1 MPRVIWKGAV
11 SFGLVH
17 IPVALYPATRSDDLD
32 FDWLDRRTMDRVG
45 YKRIN
50 KTTGKEV
57 PREQI
62 VRGYA
67 YEKDRYVVLTD
78 EDIRAANPVST
89 QTVDLLTFVDAAQ
102 IPFLYLDTPYFLA
115 PDRRG
120 EKVYALLREALVR
133 SQKIGVANVVLHTKQ
148 HLAALIPLGPV
159 LVLHTLR
166 WSNEV
171 RDWSELDV
179 PAEGAK
185 AAKLTAKEIDMAE
198 KLIDDMSGTWDP
210 AEYHDTFRDDILAL
224 VDRKVREGRTESVEP
239 MDAERAA
246 PRADNVID
254 LTDLLR
260 QSLARRGRARAR
272 RTTQWKPPPPLA
284 SAHHGSQPPPNPR
297 ARRPR
302 ANGPSATEPTPCHA
316 ISPTTAAS
324 AISHRRRNPPARA
337 TKPTSA
343 APTAP
348 CTS

>member
-45 YKRIN
+45 YKRVN
-50 KTTGKEV
+50 KATGKEV

-67 YEKDRYVVLTD
+67 YEKDRYVILTD
-78 EDIRAANPVST
+78 DDIRAANPVST
-89 QTVDLLTFVDAAQ
+89 QTVDLLAFVNAAE

-133 SQKIGVANVVLHTKQ
+133 TQKIGVANVVLHTKQ

-171 RDWSELDV
+171 RDWSELDI

-198 KLIDDMSGTWDP
+198 KLIDDMADTWDP
-210 AEYHDTFRDDILAL
+210 TAYHDTFRDDILAL
-224 VDRKVREGRTESVEP
+224 VDRKVREGRTESIEPVEG
-239 MDAERAA
+239 ERAA

-260 QSLARRGRARAR
+260 QSLARRGKGKGASDDEAQEEAAPRKRAPRKAAATK
-272 RTTQWKPPPPLA
+272 TTRK
-284 SAHHGSQPPPNPR
+284 
-297 ARRPR
+297 
-302 ANGPSATEPTPCHA
+302 
-316 ISPTTAAS
+316 TAARKH
-324 AISHRRRNPPARA
+324 A
-337 TKPTSA
+337 
-343 APTAP
+343 
-348 CTS
+348 

>member
-45 YKRIN
+45 YKRVN
-50 KTTGKEV
+50 KATGKEV

-67 YEKDRYVVLTD
+67 YEKDRYVILTD
-78 EDIRAANPVST
+78 DDIRAANPVST
-89 QTVDLLTFVDAAQ
+89 QTVDLLAFVNAAE

-133 SQKIGVANVVLHTKQ
+133 TQKIGVANVVLHTKQ
-148 HLAALIPLGPV
+148 HLAALIPMGPV

-171 RDWSELDV
+171 RDWSELDI

-198 KLIDDMSGTWDP
+198 KLIDDMADTWDP
-210 AEYHDTFRDDILAL
+210 TAYHDTFRDDILAL

-239 MDAERAA
+239 VEGERAA

-260 QSLARRGRARAR
+260 QSLARRG
-272 RTTQWKPPPPLA
+272 KSKGA
-284 SAHHGSQPPPNPR
+284 SDDEAQ
-297 ARRPR
+297 
-302 ANGPSATEPTPCHA
+302 EE
-316 ISPTTAAS
+316 
-324 AISHRRRNPPARA
+324 
-337 TKPTSA
+337 A
-343 APTAP
+343 APRKRAP
-348 CTS
+348 RKAAAKATRKAAARKHA

>member
-67 YEKDRYVVLTD
+67 YEKDRYVILTD

-89 QTVDLLTFVDAAQ
+89 QTVDLLTFVDAAE

-120 EKVYALLREALVR
+120 EKVYALLREALTR

-148 HLAALIPLGPV
+148 HLAALIPMGPV

-166 WSNEV
+166 WANEV
-171 RDWSELDV
+171 RDWSELDL
-179 PAEGAK
+179 PEEGAK

-210 AEYHDTFRDDILAL
+210 AEYHDTFRDDILTL

-239 MDAERAA
+239 MEAENAA
-246 PRADNVID
+246 PRTGNVID

-260 QSLARRGRARAR
+260 QSLAKRGKGKGASNDDDAEDEPAPRKRAPRKAAAKTARKTATRKRA
-272 RTTQWKPPPPLA
+272 
-284 SAHHGSQPPPNPR
+284 
-297 ARRPR
+297 
-302 ANGPSATEPTPCHA
+302 
-316 ISPTTAAS
+316 
-324 AISHRRRNPPARA
+324 
-337 TKPTSA
+337 
-343 APTAP
+343 
-348 CTS
+348 